1 MPDSFISVIN
11 ELRFWTNEE
20 KFWIKHIWY
29 GWSAT
34 FYQCAFPP
42 QGCLPLQ
49 CALLPEH
56 SSLLLVSYPLCL
68 LLNGK
73 QRIFGGFLTTYPQ
86 QTNDGQEASG
96 LVIILSHRPWLARLV
111 GSQTDKAFVGFLSRM
126 SIRVEVPKVTD
137 MPNLVL
143 VLKRQVVK
151 KRQVEVTISCL
162 PLPRT

>member
-1 MPDSFISVIN
+1 MDGRLLFTSVHF
-11 ELRFWTNEE
+11 LHRGVCRFNVPFSQSTLP
-20 KFWIKHIWY
+20 
-29 GWSAT
+29 S
-34 FYQCAFPP
+34 
-42 QGCLPLQ
+42 CLFLI
-49 CALLPEH
+49 
-56 SSLLLVSYPLCL
+56 LCV

-143 VLKRQVVK
+143 VLKRQVVN